1 MEKKIGYTQGTF
13 DMFHIGHLNLI
24 RNAKK
29 HCDYL
34 IVGVNADDLV
44 ESYKNKRPIVPLEER
59 AEIVRAIRYVDE
71 VIVTTTLDKK
81 QVWEKVHFNE
91 IYIGDDWKGNARWE
105 KTGKEMEEL
114 GAKLVFLPYTK
125 DTSSTML
132 REKLKEFQ
140 GARYEKKNK
149 KENKK
154 ATASEKLTK
163 VVAIRISQTDYD
175 IFLEKAKMENP
186 ESTKINISKYLCS
199 VLHDST
205 ISNFHFLKKNFR
217 QVEQALLNIDSKLLQ
232 IEKNSAGSFYP
243 EEMLEKI
250 SECKRQLEKLE
261 FDFQKLEEEISK
273 WQSPN

>member
-125 DTSSTML
+125 DTSPRERNRVLQTLSSTSPSSL
-132 REKLKEFQ
+132 HTSSKVLF
-140 GARYEKKNK
+140 K
-149 KENKK
+149 KE
-154 ATASEKLTK
+154 
-163 VVAIRISQTDYD
+163 
-175 IFLEKAKMENP
+175 LE
-186 ESTKINISKYLCS
+186 I
-199 VLHDST
+199 
-205 ISNFHFLKKNFR
+205 
-217 QVEQALLNIDSKLLQ
+217 
-232 IEKNSAGSFYP
+232 
-243 EEMLEKI
+243 
-250 SECKRQLEKLE
+250 
-261 FDFQKLEEEISK
+261 
-273 WQSPN
+273 